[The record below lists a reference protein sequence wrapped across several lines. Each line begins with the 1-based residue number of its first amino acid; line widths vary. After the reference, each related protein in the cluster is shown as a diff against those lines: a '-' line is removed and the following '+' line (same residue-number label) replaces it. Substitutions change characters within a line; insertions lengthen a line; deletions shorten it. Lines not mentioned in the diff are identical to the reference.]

1 MSHHTD
7 PKLPGWSAYL
17 DRLEGHTH
25 QREVVAQQPEESAPQ
40 SGAGGLKSLSAEV
53 NGTPAAQPQQD
64 LVSFTSEPC
73 KEVWLARFSLG
84 MWGFYFLAKLG
95 MYWME
100 LMNFHPLENIALAGF
115 ILLPLTTRSLRRVQ
129 RALIPL
135 LAVALLYYDSW
146 LPPVRRLISQA
157 NWWTDFSFSY
167 FIELLMR
174 FISLPVIGALLFAG
188 AVYWILSHLVRTGA
202 VVLLAML
209 LVGILQSTLF
219 EAVEQKLDSNPAGV
233 KNAKPDMDR
242 ILQGFFDREAE
253 RSISFTRPSPN
264 ALPFDVIFIHVC
276 SLSWDDLRAVGL
288 EGHPLWRRFDMLFHR
303 FNSAASYSA
312 PAVIHLLRAPCGQQS
327 HEKAY
332 LPAPEKCYLM
342 NSLQASGF
350 DPNLAL
356 NFTGNFDNFIEQ
368 VQTHGNLRAPLMAQ
382 SGLDIAQYAFN
393 ESVIYDDLSVLNRWL
408 AVRQRDS
415 SARVALFYNTI
426 SLHDGNHYPGA
437 DALPSTLKNYRT
449 RLLKF
454 LDEMDMFMQN
464 MENSGRRAVFVMV
477 PEHGAAVRGD
487 KQQMAG
493 LREIPTPNITLVP
506 VGVKFIGAHREGAAL
521 SIDQPVSYLAISH
534 IISRMLEDSP
544 YEAARFSPADYVS
557 ALPET
562 PFVAQN
568 DRTTVAEYNHRYYLN
583 RNSEGW
589 EDYAE
594 FNSPVTPR

>member
-17 DRLEGHTH
+17 DRLEGQAHH
-25 QREVVAQQPEESAPQ
+25 VEELVHPQ
-40 SGAGGLKSLSAEV
+40 EGGASLHS
-53 NGTPAAQPQQD
+53 AAQSVPAQECSGPQA
-64 LVSFTSEPC
+64 VIATGRC
-73 KEVWLARFSLG
+73 KEALFARFSLG

-95 MYWME
+95 MYWMA

-115 ILLPLTTRSLRRVQ
+115 ILLPVTTRTLRKVQ
-129 RALIPL
+129 HALIPL
-135 LAVALLYYDSW
+135 FALMLLYYDSW

-157 NWWTDFSFSY
+157 TWWTDFSFSY
-167 FIELLMR
+167 FVELLMR
-174 FISLPVIGALLFAG
+174 FISLPVIGTLLIAG
-188 AVYWILSHLVRTGA
+188 AAYWVLSHLMRTGA
-202 VVLLAML
+202 VVMFMML
-209 LVGILQSTLF
+209 LVGVMQSSLF
-219 EAVEQKLDSNPAGV
+219 EAVEQKLENNPAGV
-233 KNAKPDMDR
+233 KNVRPDMDR
-242 ILQGFFDREAE
+242 VLQKFFDREAE
-253 RSISFTRPSPN
+253 RSVLFSRPSPKE
-264 ALPFDVIFIHVC
+264 LPFDVVFIHVC

-288 EGHPLWRRFDMLFHR
+288 EDHPLWRRFDMVFKR

-312 PAVIHLLRAPCGQQS
+312 PAVIHLLRATCGQQS

-332 LPAPEKCYLM
+332 LPVPEKCYLM

-368 VQTHGNLRAPLMAQ
+368 VQTHGNLRVPLMSQ

-408 AVRQRDS
+408 SVRQRSS

-437 DALPSTLKNYRT
+437 DALPSTLKNYEA
-449 RLLKF
+449 RLRKF
-454 LDEMDMFMQN
+454 LDEMDVFMQN
-464 MENSGRRAVFVMV
+464 MENAGRRAVVVMV

-487 KQQMAG
+487 KQQMPG

-506 VGVKFIGAHREGAAL
+506 VGVKFIGAQREGAAL
-521 SIDQPVSYLAISH
+521 SIDQPTSYLAVSH
-534 IISRMLEDSP
+534 LIARMLEASP
-544 YEAARFSPADYVS
+544 YAGAGFSPVNYVS
-557 ALPET
+557 DLPET

-568 DRTTVAEYNHRYYLN
+568 DRTTVAEYNHRYYIN

-594 FNSPVTPR
+594 FNASVTPR